1 LEFSMTVIEH
11 DFGKKD
17 KDKIRRFTKLLTL
30 EAQHEANVLAN
41 PLPYLERADERI
53 TQLEMA
59 LTEAANAAAFDPP
72 GYAATEEKVEV
83 DKAEYER
90 LLRCKQLL
98 EAAIAKI

>member
-1 LEFSMTVIEH
+1 MTVIEH

-59 LTEAANAAAFDPP
+59 LTEAANAAAYDPP
-72 GYAATEEKVEV
+72 NYEPTGEKIEV

-90 LLRCKQLL
+90 LLRSKQLL
-98 EAAIAKI
+98 DAAVAKL

>member
-1 LEFSMTVIEH
+1 MSVIEY

-17 KDKIRRFTKLLTL
+17 KDKIRHFTKLLTL
-30 EAQHEANVLAN
+30 EAQHEANILAN

-59 LTEAANAAAFDPP
+59 LTEAANAAANDPP
-72 GYAATEEKVEV
+72 CYEPTGETVQI

-90 LLRCKQLL
+90 LLRCKNLL
-98 EAAIAKI
+98 DAAVAKL